1 MEENDDKLFEC
12 DKQSRKRFN
21 EFLFKNNYASFV
33 EMLPV
38 NDYLDMRFID
48 TFKQREHY
56 VEIKQ
61 RKLKY
66 LTEKEIYIEDLKFNN
81 LLRIG
86 GSYGYLV
93 TFFGDDLKHMMIHK
107 TTSILD
113 SKKEYFT
120 ANKYTVKDSQDEL
133 KEIRCIDTKL
143 ASYFI
148 YDDNLNNYVKVD
160 YETFIQ

>member
-12 DKQSRKRFN
+12 DKPSRKRFN

-48 TFKQREHY
+48 TFKQKEHY
-56 VEIKQ
+56 VEIKE
-61 RKLKY
+61 RNIKY
-66 LTEKEIYIEDLKFNN
+66 LKEKELYIEEYKFKN
-81 LLRIG
+81 LLKIG

-93 TFFGDDLKHMMIHK
+93 TFFNDNLKHMMIHK
-107 TTSILD
+107 SISILD

-120 ANKYTVKDSQDEL
+120 ANKYSVKYSQDEL